1 MVKKLKYDKRK
12 INQEL
17 NCEFLG
23 SGDNV
28 FDNKQLEEI
37 KNNSLLLIKFSNK

>member
-17 NCEFLG
+17 NCEVLV

-28 FDNKQLEEI
+28 FEAKQLEYI
-37 KNNSLLLIKFSNK
+37 KQTALEDAPT